1 MRPRVFPAED
11 LTYPPG
17 KFYQEASMR
26 PRVFPA
32 EDSRAQAGEHIPFIA
47 SMRPRVFPAEDFY
60 PEDSSDWQA
69 VLQ

>member
-1 MRPRVFPAED
+1 
-11 LTYPPG
+11 
-17 KFYQEASMR
+17 MR